1 MVVIHHGLLK
11 ILKLNWGGMMN
22 ITKRLLLAFS
32 LLIISLIG
40 TNIIAIVSLSKI
52 SEDTNYFQENILPS
66 LSSMNKEMLQATGV
80 RSQLYLHGLT
90 EDQAQMDAIK
100 QNAYKIF
107 DELLAKHQYY
117 LKELISDQRDQE
129 LSNKTLADL
138 QAFRG
143 AMDQYFKISESNDRK
158 AIINAMQKGGLI
170 ADKIATLIADFNDQI
185 DYNTSLVVQANAAS
199 KSLINKAQ
207 ILSVSATLAA
217 TIILGLFGLLTVLN
231 IRRRLNAMRDG
242 MVQIS
247 QDLDLSKNLQAGRQ
261 DEIGHAITAF
271 NHLIDRVAE
280 SLTMV
285 RNASASVNTAA
296 NEISLGND
304 ELSARTEQQSA
315 AVVETAAS
323 MEELSS
329 TVKQNAQN
337 AQQASLL
344 AVTAS
349 DTASQGGT
357 VVGNAVS
364 RMKDII
370 ESSRRIS
377 EITTVINGIAF
388 QTNILA
394 LNAAVEAARA
404 GDQGRGFAVVAG
416 EVRSLAQRSSQAAKE
431 IEALIGES
439 VHFVEEGAKQVDL
452 AGESMS
458 GIVHSVTQV
467 KDLMQEIAAASDE
480 QNRGIAQIAQ
490 AMSEMDTTTQQNAAL
505 VQESSAAAG
514 SLEDQA
520 VKLQQLVDVFR
531 LPGVQAAAAPK
542 TTKRPL
548 KMSPVSAVA
557 GHDAGWETF

>member
-1 MVVIHHGLLK
+1 
-11 ILKLNWGGMMN
+11 MN

-40 TNIIAIVSLSKI
+40 TNIIAMISLSKI
-52 SEDTNYFQENILPS
+52 SEDTNYFQRNILPS
-66 LSSMNKEMLQATGV
+66 LTTMNKEMIQATGV

-90 EDQAQMDAIK
+90 EDQAQMDVIK
-100 QNAYKIF
+100 QNANKIY

-117 LKELISDQRDQE
+117 LKELASDPRDVE

-158 AIINAMQKGGLI
+158 AIIQSMQKGGLI
-170 ADKIATLIADFNDQI
+170 AEKIAALLADFNDQI

-199 KSLINKAQ
+199 KSLISKAL

-217 TIILGLFGLLTVLN
+217 TILLGLFGLLTVLN

-247 QDLDLSKNLQAGRQ
+247 EDLDLSKNLQAGRQ

-280 SLTMV
+280 SLAMV

-357 VVGNAVS
+357 VVGNAVN

>member
-1 MVVIHHGLLK
+1 
-11 ILKLNWGGMMN
+11 MN

-40 TNIIAIVSLSKI
+40 TNIIAMISLSKI
-52 SEDTNYFQENILPS
+52 SEDTNYFQRNILPS
-66 LSSMNKEMLQATGV
+66 LTTMNKEMIQATGV

-90 EDQAQMDAIK
+90 EDQAQMDVIK
-100 QNAYKIF
+100 QNANKIY

-117 LKELISDQRDQE
+117 LKELASDPRDVE

-158 AIINAMQKGGLI
+158 AIIQSMQKGGLI
-170 ADKIATLIADFNDQI
+170 AEKIAALLADFNDQI

-199 KSLINKAQ
+199 KSLISKAL

-217 TIILGLFGLLTVLN
+217 TILLGLFGLLTVLN

-247 QDLDLSKNLQAGRQ
+247 EDLDLSKNLQAGRQ

-357 VVGNAVS
+357 VVGNAVN

>member
-1 MVVIHHGLLK
+1 
-11 ILKLNWGGMMN
+11 MN

-40 TNIIAIVSLSKI
+40 TNIIAMISLSKI

-66 LSSMNKEMLQATGV
+66 LTTMNKEMIQATGV

-90 EDQAQMDAIK
+90 EDQVQMDVIK
-100 QNAYKIF
+100 QNANKIY

-117 LKELISDQRDQE
+117 LKELASDPRDVE

-158 AIINAMQKGGLI
+158 AIIQSMQKGGLI
-170 ADKIATLIADFNDQI
+170 AEKIATLLADFNDQI

-199 KSLINKAQ
+199 KSLISKAL

-217 TIILGLFGLLTVLN
+217 TILLGLFGLLTVLN

-247 QDLDLSKNLQAGRQ
+247 EDLDLSKNLPAGRQ

-271 NHLIDRVAE
+271 NHLVERVAE
-280 SLTMV
+280 SLSMV

-357 VVGNAVS
+357 VVSNAVS

-531 LPGVQAAAAPK
+531 LPGVQTAAAAPK
-542 TTKRPL
+542 APKRPL
-548 KMSPVSAVA
+548 KMSPVSAAA

>member
-1 MVVIHHGLLK
+1 MC
-11 ILKLNWGGMMN
+11 
-22 ITKRLLLAFS
+22 
-32 LLIISLIG
+32 
-40 TNIIAIVSLSKI
+40 
-52 SEDTNYFQENILPS
+52 
-66 LSSMNKEMLQATGV
+66 SS
-80 RSQLYLHGLT
+80 
-90 EDQAQMDAIK
+90 
-100 QNAYKIF
+100 
-107 DELLAKHQYY
+107 
-117 LKELISDQRDQE
+117 
-129 LSNKTLADL
+129 DL
-138 QAFRG
+138 
-143 AMDQYFKISESNDRK
+143 
-158 AIINAMQKGGLI
+158 
-170 ADKIATLIADFNDQI
+170 
-185 DYNTSLVVQANAAS
+185 
-199 KSLINKAQ
+199 
-207 ILSVSATLAA
+207 
-217 TIILGLFGLLTVLN
+217 
-231 IRRRLNAMRDG
+231 
-242 MVQIS
+242 
-247 QDLDLSKNLQAGRQ
+247 
-261 DEIGHAITAF
+261 
-271 NHLIDRVAE
+271 
-280 SLTMV
+280 
-285 RNASASVNTAA
+285 
-296 NEISLGND
+296 D

-349 DTASQGGT
+349 DTASQGGI

-505 VQESSAAAG
+505 VE
-514 SLEDQA
+514 QA
-520 VKLQQLVDVFR
+520 T
-531 LPGVQAAAAPK
+531 AAAAAMQEQAQELEAMVFLWGQRLKSALQPDIP
-542 TTKRPL
+542 RPV
-548 KMSPVSAVA
+548 P
-557 GHDAGWETF
+557 H

>member
-1 MVVIHHGLLK
+1 
-11 ILKLNWGGMMN
+11 MN

-40 TNIIAIVSLSKI
+40 TNIIAIVSLSNI

-66 LSSMNKEMLQATGV
+66 LSSMNKEMLQATGI

-90 EDQAQMDAIK
+90 EDQAQMDVIK

-117 LKELISDQRDQE
+117 LKEFISDQRDQE
-129 LSNKTLADL
+129 LSNKTLADM

-271 NHLIDRVAE
+271 NYLIDRVAE

>member
-1 MVVIHHGLLK
+1 
-11 ILKLNWGGMMN
+11 MN

-40 TNIIAIVSLSKI
+40 TNIIAMISLSKI

-66 LSSMNKEMLQATGV
+66 LTTMNKEMIQATGV

-90 EDQAQMDAIK
+90 EDQAQMDVIK
-100 QNAYKIF
+100 QNANKIY

-117 LKELISDQRDQE
+117 LKELASDPRDVE

-138 QAFRG
+138 QSFRG

-170 ADKIATLIADFNDQI
+170 ADKIATLLADFNDQI
-185 DYNTSLVVQANAAS
+185 DYNTSIVVQANAAS
-199 KSLINKAQ
+199 KSLINKAL

-247 QDLDLSKNLQAGRQ
+247 EDLDLSKNLQAGRQ

>member
-1 MVVIHHGLLK
+1 
-11 ILKLNWGGMMN
+11 MN

-66 LSSMNKEMLQATGV
+66 LSSMNKEMIQATSV

-90 EDQAQMDAIK
+90 EDQAQMDVIK
-100 QNAYKIF
+100 QNAYKIY

-143 AMDQYFKISESNDRK
+143 AMEQYFKISESNDRK

-217 TIILGLFGLLTVLN
+217 TIILGLFGLFTVLN

>member
-1 MVVIHHGLLK
+1 
-11 ILKLNWGGMMN
+11 MN

-66 LSSMNKEMLQATGV
+66 LSSMNKEMIQATGI

-90 EDQAQMDAIK
+90 EDQAQMDLIK
-100 QNAYKIF
+100 QNANKIY

-117 LKELISDQRDQE
+117 LKELVSDQRDQE

-158 AIINAMQKGGLI
+158 AIIQTMQKGGLI
-170 ADKIATLIADFNDQI
+170 AEKISVLLADFNDQI
-185 DYNTSLVVQANAAS
+185 EYNTSLVVQANAAS
-199 KSLINKAQ
+199 KSLIHKSL

-247 QDLDLSKNLQAGRQ
+247 EDLDLSKNLQSGRQ

-349 DTASQGGT
+349 DTASQGGI

-431 IEALIGES
+431 IEALISES

-520 VKLQQLVDVFR
+520 VKLQHLVDVFR
-531 LPGVQAAAAPK
+531 LPGVQTAAAAPK

-548 KMSPVSAVA
+548 KMSPVPAAA

>member
-1 MVVIHHGLLK
+1 
-11 ILKLNWGGMMN
+11 MN

-40 TNIIAIVSLSKI
+40 TNIIAMISLSKI

-66 LSSMNKEMLQATGV
+66 LTTMNKEMIQATGV

-90 EDQAQMDAIK
+90 EDQAQMDVIK
-100 QNAYKIF
+100 QNANKIY

-117 LKELISDQRDQE
+117 LKELASDPRDVE

-158 AIINAMQKGGLI
+158 AIIQSMQKGGLI
-170 ADKIATLIADFNDQI
+170 AEKIATLLADFNDQI

-199 KSLINKAQ
+199 KSLISKAL

-247 QDLDLSKNLQAGRQ
+247 EDLDLSKNLPAGRQ

-271 NHLIDRVAE
+271 NHLVERVAE
-280 SLTMV
+280 SLSMV

-357 VVGNAVS
+357 VVSNAVS

-531 LPGVQAAAAPK
+531 LPGVQTAAAAPK
-542 TTKRPL
+542 VPKRPL
-548 KMSPVSAVA
+548 KMSPVSAAA

>member
-11 ILKLNWGGMMN
+11 ILKLNLGGMMN

-66 LSSMNKEMLQATGV
+66 LSSMNKEMIQATSV

-90 EDQAQMDAIK
+90 EDQAQMDVIK
-100 QNAYKIF
+100 QNAYKIY

-143 AMDQYFKISESNDRK
+143 AMEQYFKISESNDRK

-217 TIILGLFGLLTVLN
+217 TIILGLFGLFTVLN

-557 GHDAGWETF
+557 GHDAGLETF

>member
-1 MVVIHHGLLK
+1 
-11 ILKLNWGGMMN
+11 MN

-40 TNIIAIVSLSKI
+40 TNIIAMVSLSKI
-52 SEDTNYFQENILPS
+52 SEDANYFQVNILPS
-66 LSSMNKEMLQATGV
+66 LSSMNKEMIQATGI

-90 EDQAQMDAIK
+90 EDQAQMDVIK
-100 QNAYKIF
+100 QSANKIY

-117 LKELISDQRDQE
+117 IKELASDSRDKE
-129 LSNKTLADL
+129 LSNKTLSDL
-138 QAFRG
+138 QSFRG
-143 AMDQYFKISESNDRK
+143 AMDQYFKISESNDHK

-170 ADKIATLIADFNDQI
+170 AEKISALVADFNDQI
-185 DYNTSLVVQANAAS
+185 DYNTSIVVQANAAS
-199 KSLINKAQ
+199 KSLINKAM

-217 TIILGLFGLLTVLN
+217 TIILGLFGLLTVLT

-247 QDLDLSKNLQAGRQ
+247 ENLDLSKNLQTGRQ
-261 DEIGHAITAF
+261 DEIGQAISAF
-271 NHLIDRVAE
+271 NSLIHRVAE
-280 SLTMV
+280 SLHLV
-285 RNASASVNTAA
+285 RNASGSVNTAA
-296 NEISLGND
+296 NEIASGNN

-323 MEELSS
+323 MEQLSS

-344 AVTAS
+344 AITAS
-349 DTASQGGT
+349 DTATQGGA
-357 VVGNAVS
+357 VVSIAVS
-364 RMKDII
+364 RMKEII

-416 EVRSLAQRSSQAAKE
+416 EVRSLAQRSAHAAKE
-431 IEALIGES
+431 IESLIHES
-439 VHFVEEGAKQVDL
+439 VRFVEEGARQVDL
-452 AGESMS
+452 AGETMS
-458 GIVHSVTQV
+458 GIVNSVTQV

-480 QNRGIAQIAQ
+480 QNRGIEQIAQ

-520 VKLQQLVDVFR
+520 TKLQQMVDVFR
-531 LPGVQAAAAPK
+531 LPGVQAATVVQKNTSRRIAPVAA
-542 TTKRPL
+542 
-548 KMSPVSAVA
+548 AA
-557 GHDAGWETF
+557 GHDTGWETF

>member
-1 MVVIHHGLLK
+1 
-11 ILKLNWGGMMN
+11 MN

-66 LSSMNKEMLQATGV
+66 LSSMNKEMIQATGI

-90 EDQAQMDAIK
+90 EDQAQMDLIK
-100 QNAYKIF
+100 QNANKIY

-158 AIINAMQKGGLI
+158 AIIQTMQKGGLI
-170 ADKIATLIADFNDQI
+170 AEKISVLLADFNDQI
-185 DYNTSLVVQANAAS
+185 EYNTSLVVQANAAS
-199 KSLINKAQ
+199 KSLIHKSL

-247 QDLDLSKNLQAGRQ
+247 EDLDLSKNLQSGRQ

-349 DTASQGGT
+349 DTASQGGI

-431 IEALIGES
+431 IEALISES

-520 VKLQQLVDVFR
+520 VKLQHLVDVFR
-531 LPGVQAAAAPK
+531 LPGVQTAAAAPK

-548 KMSPVSAVA
+548 KMSPVPAAA

>member
-1 MVVIHHGLLK
+1 
-11 ILKLNWGGMMN
+11 MMN

-40 TNIIAIVSLSKI
+40 TNIIAMISLSKI

-66 LSSMNKEMLQATGV
+66 LTTMNKEMIQATGV

-90 EDQAQMDAIK
+90 EDQAQMDVIK
-100 QNAYKIF
+100 QNANKIY

-117 LKELISDQRDQE
+117 LKELASDPRDVE

-138 QAFRG
+138 QSFRG

-170 ADKIATLIADFNDQI
+170 ADKIATLLADFNDQI
-185 DYNTSLVVQANAAS
+185 DYNTSIVVQANAAS
-199 KSLINKAQ
+199 KSLINKAL

-247 QDLDLSKNLQAGRQ
+247 EDLDLSKNLQAGRQ

>member
-1 MVVIHHGLLK
+1 
-11 ILKLNWGGMMN
+11 MN

-40 TNIIAIVSLSKI
+40 TNIIAMISLSKI

-66 LSSMNKEMLQATGV
+66 LTTMNKEMIQATGV

-90 EDQAQMDAIK
+90 EDPAQMDVIK
-100 QNAYKIF
+100 QSANKIY

-117 LKELISDQRDQE
+117 LKELASDPRDVE

-158 AIINAMQKGGLI
+158 AIIQSMQKGGLI
-170 ADKIATLIADFNDQI
+170 AEKIAALLADFNDQI

-199 KSLINKAQ
+199 KSLISKAL

-217 TIILGLFGLLTVLN
+217 TILLGLFGLLTVLN

-247 QDLDLSKNLQAGRQ
+247 EDLDLSKNLPAGRQ

-271 NHLIDRVAE
+271 NHLVKRVAE
-280 SLTMV
+280 SLSMV

-349 DTASQGGT
+349 DTASQGGI

-431 IEALIGES
+431 IEALTGES

-531 LPGVQAAAAPK
+531 LPGVQTAAAAAKDP
-542 TTKRPL
+542 KRPL
-548 KMSPVSAVA
+548 KMSPVSAAA

>member
-1 MVVIHHGLLK
+1 
-11 ILKLNWGGMMN
+11 MN

-40 TNIIAIVSLSKI
+40 TNIIAMISLSKI

-66 LSSMNKEMLQATGV
+66 LTTMNKEMIQATGV

-90 EDQAQMDAIK
+90 EDQAQMDVIK
-100 QNAYKIF
+100 QNANKIY

-117 LKELISDQRDQE
+117 LKELASDPRDVE

-158 AIINAMQKGGLI
+158 AIIQSMQKGGLI
-170 ADKIATLIADFNDQI
+170 AEKIAALLADFNEQI

-199 KSLINKAQ
+199 KSLISKAL

-217 TIILGLFGLLTVLN
+217 TILLGLFGLLTVLN

-247 QDLDLSKNLQAGRQ
+247 EDLDLSKNLPAGRQ

-271 NHLIDRVAE
+271 NHLVERVAE
-280 SLTMV
+280 SLSMV

-357 VVGNAVS
+357 VVSNAVS

-531 LPGVQAAAAPK
+531 LPGVQTAAAAPK
-542 TTKRPL
+542 APKRPL
-548 KMSPVSAVA
+548 KMSPVSAAA

>member
-1 MVVIHHGLLK
+1 
-11 ILKLNWGGMMN
+11 MN

-66 LSSMNKEMLQATGV
+66 LSSMNKEMIQATSV

-90 EDQAQMDAIK
+90 EDQAQMDVIK
-100 QNAYKIF
+100 QNAYKIY

-143 AMDQYFKISESNDRK
+143 AMEQYFKISESNDRK

-217 TIILGLFGLLTVLN
+217 TIILGLFGLFTVLN

-349 DTASQGGT
+349 DTATQGGT

>member
-1 MVVIHHGLLK
+1 
-11 ILKLNWGGMMN
+11 MN

-66 LSSMNKEMLQATGV
+66 LSSMNKEMIQATGV

-143 AMDQYFKISESNDRK
+143 AMEQYFKISESNDRK

-247 QDLDLSKNLQAGRQ
+247 EDLDLSKNLQAGRQ

>member
-1 MVVIHHGLLK
+1 
-11 ILKLNWGGMMN
+11 MMN

-40 TNIIAIVSLSKI
+40 TNIIAMISLSKI

-66 LSSMNKEMLQATGV
+66 LTTMNKEMIQATGV

-90 EDQAQMDAIK
+90 EDQAQMDVIK
-100 QNAYKIF
+100 QNANKIY

-117 LKELISDQRDQE
+117 LKELASDPRDVE

-158 AIINAMQKGGLI
+158 AIIQSMQKGGLI
-170 ADKIATLIADFNDQI
+170 AEKIAALLADFNDQI

-199 KSLINKAQ
+199 KSLISKAL

-217 TIILGLFGLLTVLN
+217 TILLGLFGLLTVLN

-247 QDLDLSKNLQAGRQ
+247 EDLDLSKNLPAGRQ

-271 NHLIDRVAE
+271 NHLVERVAE
-280 SLTMV
+280 SLSMV

-349 DTASQGGT
+349 DTASQG
-357 VVGNAVS
+357 VLLWV
-364 RMKDII
+364 M
-370 ESSRRIS
+370 
-377 EITTVINGIAF
+377 
-388 QTNILA
+388 
-394 LNAAVEAARA
+394 
-404 GDQGRGFAVVAG
+404 
-416 EVRSLAQRSSQAAKE
+416 
-431 IEALIGES
+431 
-439 VHFVEEGAKQVDL
+439 
-452 AGESMS
+452 
-458 GIVHSVTQV
+458 
-467 KDLMQEIAAASDE
+467 
-480 QNRGIAQIAQ
+480 
-490 AMSEMDTTTQQNAAL
+490 
-505 VQESSAAAG
+505 
-514 SLEDQA
+514 
-520 VKLQQLVDVFR
+520 
-531 LPGVQAAAAPK
+531 P
-542 TTKRPL
+542 
-548 KMSPVSAVA
+548 
-557 GHDAGWETF
+557 

>member
-66 LSSMNKEMLQATGV
+66 LSSMNKEMIQATSV

-143 AMDQYFKISESNDRK
+143 AMEQYFKISESNDRK
-158 AIINAMQKGGLI
+158 AIINAMQRGGLI

-247 QDLDLSKNLQAGRQ
+247 EDLDLSKNLQAGRQ

>member
-1 MVVIHHGLLK
+1 
-11 ILKLNWGGMMN
+11 MMN

-40 TNIIAIVSLSKI
+40 TNIIAMISLSKI

-66 LSSMNKEMLQATGV
+66 LTTMNKEMIQATGV
-80 RSQLYLHGLT
+80 RSQLYLHGFT
-90 EDQAQMDAIK
+90 EDPAQMDVIK
-100 QNAYKIF
+100 QSANKIY
-107 DELLAKHQYY
+107 DELLVTHQYY
-117 LKELISDQRDQE
+117 LKELASDPRDVE
-129 LSNKTLADL
+129 LSNKTLAGL

-158 AIINAMQKGGLI
+158 AVIQSMQKGGLI
-170 ADKIATLIADFNDQI
+170 AEKIAALLADFNDQI

-199 KSLINKAQ
+199 KSLISEAL

-217 TIILGLFGLLTVLN
+217 TILLGLFGLLTVLN

-247 QDLDLSKNLQAGRQ
+247 EDLDLSKNLPAGRQ

-271 NHLIDRVAE
+271 NHLVERVAE
-280 SLTMV
+280 SLSMV

-349 DTASQGGT
+349 DTASHGGI

-514 SLEDQA
+514 SLEDQV

-531 LPGVQAAAAPK
+531 LPGVQTAAAAAKAP
-542 TTKRPL
+542 KRPL
-548 KMSPVSAVA
+548 KMSPVSAAA

>member
-66 LSSMNKEMLQATGV
+66 LSSMNKEMIQATSV

-90 EDQAQMDAIK
+90 EDQAQMDVIK
-100 QNAYKIF
+100 QNAYKIY

-143 AMDQYFKISESNDRK
+143 AMEQYFKISESNDRK

-217 TIILGLFGLLTVLN
+217 TIILGLFGLFTVLN

-349 DTASQGGT
+349 DTATQGGT

>member
-1 MVVIHHGLLK
+1 MVVIHHDLLK

-22 ITKRLLLAFS
+22 ITKRLLLAFC

-40 TNIIAIVSLSKI
+40 TNIIAMISLSKI

-66 LSSMNKEMLQATGV
+66 LTTMNKEMIQATSV

-90 EDQAQMDAIK
+90 EDQAQMDVIK
-100 QNAYKIF
+100 QNANKIY

-117 LKELISDQRDQE
+117 LKELASDPRDVE
-129 LSNKTLADL
+129 LSNKTLGDL
-138 QAFRG
+138 QSFRG

-217 TIILGLFGLLTVLN
+217 TIILGLFGLFTVLN

-247 QDLDLSKNLQAGRQ
+247 EDLDLSKNLQAGRQ

-349 DTASQGGT
+349 DTATQGGT

>member
-1 MVVIHHGLLK
+1 
-11 ILKLNWGGMMN
+11 MN

-66 LSSMNKEMLQATGV
+66 LSSMNKEMIQATSV

-90 EDQAQMDAIK
+90 EDQAQMDVIK
-100 QNAYKIF
+100 QNAYKIY

-143 AMDQYFKISESNDRK
+143 AMEQYFKISESNDRK

-170 ADKIATLIADFNDQI
+170 ADKIATLISDFNDQI

-217 TIILGLFGLLTVLN
+217 TIILGLFGLFTVLN

>member
-1 MVVIHHGLLK
+1 
-11 ILKLNWGGMMN
+11 MMN

-40 TNIIAIVSLSKI
+40 TNIIAMISLSKI

-66 LSSMNKEMLQATGV
+66 LTTMNKEMIQATGV

-90 EDQAQMDAIK
+90 EDQAQMDVIK
-100 QNAYKIF
+100 QNANKIY

-117 LKELISDQRDQE
+117 IKELASDPRDVE

-158 AIINAMQKGGLI
+158 AIITAMQKGGLI
-170 ADKIATLIADFNDQI
+170 ADKIATLLADFNDQI

-199 KSLINKAQ
+199 KSLISKAL

-217 TIILGLFGLLTVLN
+217 TILLGLFGLLTVLN

-247 QDLDLSKNLQAGRQ
+247 EDLDLSKNLPAGRQ

-271 NHLIDRVAE
+271 NHLVERVAE
-280 SLTMV
+280 SLSMV

-349 DTASQGGT
+349 DTASQGGI

-531 LPGVQAAAAPK
+531 LPGIQTAAAASKAP
-542 TTKRPL
+542 KRPL
-548 KMSPVSAVA
+548 KMSPVSAAA